1 MDALDLSMDE
11 NPSVIAFAILS
22 NYIPAKTGVGG
33 GGGLGPHAPP
43 PTPRLSLQVGGNRPN
58 AITLSSICA
67 RFAIKRASCDP
78 AWDW

>member
-33 GGGLGPHAPP
+33 
-43 PTPRLSLQVGGNRPN
+43 NRPN

>member
-33 GGGLGPHAPP
+33 GGGEDKTTPP
-43 PTPRLSLQVGGNRPN
+43 R
-58 AITLSSICA
+58 
-67 RFAIKRASCDP
+67 
-78 AWDW
+78 

>member
-33 GGGLGPHAPP
+33 GGGPATKPP
-43 PTPRLSLQVGGNRPN
+43 PRLSLQVGGNRPN

>member
-33 GGGLGPHAPP
+33 GHDVHT

>member
-33 GGGLGPHAPP
+33 GAARRHPHPP
-43 PTPRLSLQVGGNRPN
+43 P
-58 AITLSSICA
+58 
-67 RFAIKRASCDP
+67 
-78 AWDW
+78 